1 MTYQLLGSHD
11 HDDEASPPSTVPNPR
26 GTTATAII
34 ERRSLSLGLAVGLFI
49 EGFSLLW
56 HFLVVK
62 ERANN
67 ENYDGS
73 NEGHN
78 NAVESVVALVLWSL
92 IATAAPFVVLDHLRG
107 LVLEE
112 SNDADDDDDL
122 KSITQRLERMECRFG
137 AGVLLGGCTASAA
150 LDLVLGFQGHF
161 WFSLGIGVTAA
172 SCVLLPR
179 LYRAVLSRQG
189 QPSYS
194 RQQRVQQLQQQEH
207 PNRHHR
213 MQAIDPETMNF
224 VELTPGTL
232 RLETL

>member
-1 MTYQLLGSHD
+1 M
-11 HDDEASPPSTVPNPR
+11 PNPST
-26 GTTATAII
+26 TTAII

-67 ENYDGS
+67 QYYDR
-73 NEGHN
+73 NDDEGHR

-92 IATAAPFVVLDHLRG
+92 ISTAAPFVVLDHLRG

-112 SNDADDDDDL
+112 SNDDDDEL
-122 KSITQRLERMECRFG
+122 KSITQRLERMERRFG
-137 AGVLLGGCTASAA
+137 VGILLGVCSASAA
-150 LDLVLGFQGHF
+150 MDFVLGFQGHF
-161 WFSLGIGVTAA
+161 WFSLGIAGATAA

-189 QPSYS
+189 QQSYS
-194 RQQRVQQLQQQEH
+194 RQQQLQQQQQH
-207 PNRHHR
+207 PNQQHG